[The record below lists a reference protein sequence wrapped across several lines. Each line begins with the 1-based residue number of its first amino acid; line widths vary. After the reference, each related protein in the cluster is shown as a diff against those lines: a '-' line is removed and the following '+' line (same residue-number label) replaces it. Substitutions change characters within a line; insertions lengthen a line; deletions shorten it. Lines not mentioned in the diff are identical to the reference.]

1 MASSVGETQIVAV
14 PGFGGPAPSPGRW
27 WPMDGA
33 HEAWLRVLADLPPRA
48 ASDGD
53 GSIVFFTGTGIVSA
67 TVASFAF
74 AATAEQREKGTNSE
88 TGPENIITNIEQ
100 EPELGPNNTEKW
112 TIISQRTVARFL
124 EEAKAQ
130 TAKNITYH
138 AKIFRGFF
146 IKENEKQMVGACV
159 KGKEGEL
166 PRPNLYEHHKEKR

>member
-33 HEAWLRVLADLPPRA
+33 HGAWLCVLADLPPRA

-53 GSIVFFTGTGIVSA
+53 SSIVFFTGTGIVSA

-74 AATAEQREKGTNSE
+74 AAAAEQREKGTNSE

>member
-33 HEAWLRVLADLPPRA
+33 HEAWLRVLANLPPRA

-74 AATAEQREKGTNSE
+74 AAAAEQVAQRDLPLPCCSPLFLPPPFLYALTVDLPSPKLALTGT
-88 TGPENIITNIEQ
+88 T
-100 EPELGPNNTEKW
+100 
-112 TIISQRTVARFL
+112 TIAAGEVRR
-124 EEAKAQ
+124 
-130 TAKNITYH
+130 
-138 AKIFRGFF
+138 RG
-146 IKENEKQMVGACV
+146 GRR
-159 KGKEGEL
+159 GG
-166 PRPNLYEHHKEKR
+166 R